1 MSQTTVINDKN
12 IKLYV
17 EFYCKGQN
25 QYLPLSLQGVPIGQ
39 WDVSN
44 VTEMNYLFS
53 AKLSFNEPLED
64 WDVRNVTSM
73 TGMFDNCMSFNQP
86 LAKWNVSNVKHMT
99 LMFYGCKSFDQD
111 LSGWDVSNV
120 TGSKKMFSGCPIR
133 ESYKPDFSKT
143 NKSEEV
149 AAHVVEEESKD
160 LEPGDGEWTLGQNQ
174 TQGQSS
180 EEPVGGKRYKRKK
193 RRKTKTRKTRK
204 YKLRKKRTSKRR

>member
-1 MSQTTVINDKN
+1 
-12 IKLYV
+12 
-17 EFYCKGQN
+17 
-25 QYLPLSLQGVPIGQ
+25 
-39 WDVSN
+39 
-44 VTEMNYLFS
+44 MNYLFS

-64 WDVRNVTSM
+64 WDVSNVTSM

-160 LEPGDGEWTLGQNQ
+160 LEPGDGEWILGQNQ

-193 RRKTKTRKTRK
+193 RRKTRKSI
-204 YKLRKKRTSKRR
+204 LRKKQKSKRQRR